1 MTTLSQY
8 ARDNALAHAE
18 HINQLMTALNVDYD
32 QLEELTDYAQ
42 DLRDELDNVSTELEA
57 IYLTLD
63 ADAADAEREAQLDEH
78 TRLTGLQD
86 ELAHQLSDTAAE
98 LEDLQAEAGEYTDA
112 DEVSTALHEYP
123 LSVEIRS
130 GWESVGEPLEPTEYA
145 ILLSTGGPAARI
157 RGELDEHGAPAS
169 AWMEAQDWGTPWT
182 EVRTR
187 YDDALLEFAQFLLP
201 C

>member
-1 MTTLSQY
+1 MTTLSQV

-18 HINQLMTALNVDYD
+18 RINQLMTALNVDYD

-42 DLRDELDNVSTELEA
+42 DLRDELDKVRTELEA

-63 ADAADAEREAQLDEH
+63 ADAADTEREAQLDEH

-123 LSVEIRS
+123 LSVEYRS
-130 GWESVGEPLEPTEYA
+130 DWASVGETLEPTEYA

-157 RGELDEHGAPAS
+157 RGELDEHGAPTN

-182 EVRTR
+182 EVYTGCS
-187 YDDALLEFAQFLLP
+187 DALLEFAQFIIP
-201 C
+201 H